1 LNHLITLTAMRV
13 RLALRNKMF
22 FFFSIVMPFGFFFLW
37 LGVFA
42 KGIPA
47 ACAFYLGPVLALNVM
62 GSFWGLSATLVMFR
76 EQGILRRF
84 HVAPVTAADMLGSSV
99 IANFALTLPTVF
111 AELVLARLVFH
122 VHTLSNIPGILLLVA
137 VGTVSFGSLG
147 LVVASITNT
156 MQETQVLNQLLWL
169 PLIFLSGATLPLA
182 YLNTTVQRVG
192 LFLPA
197 TYLVNALQQTIVYSA
212 TPTSRYVEIV
222 SLTCWALLTFFLSVQ
237 LFRWEPEAKIPR
249 RAKLYVAA
257 TAIPFLLLG
266 IVENRSDRVLRE
278 AADAFL
284 SMTGAPRSS
293 SPPNSSPD
301 AKSRPSSSTTSSGA
315 GEGSNDHK

>member
-111 AELVLARLVFH
+111 AELILARLVFH
-122 VHTLSNIPGILLLVA
+122 VHTLSNLPGILLLVA

-222 SLTCWALLTFFLSVQ
+222 SLTCWALLTFFLSAQ

-278 AADAFL
+278 AKNAFVSL
-284 SMTGAPRSS
+284 TETPRSS
-293 SPPNSSPD
+293 SSPNSSPD
-301 AKSRPSSSTTSSGA
+301 TKPRPSSSATSSSA
-315 GEGSNDHK
+315 GERSDEHK